1 MDKLMLSREVT
12 LTERN
17 LGITQ
22 MNKSHMPSPD
32 ENLNFSGQNQDL
44 LKKNLEHSHNLIDYF
59 ISYNVSNLA
68 SLLRIYQTQGE
79 KFISK
84 IFDIQDSLGGES
96 EVKNSV
102 IEGDKDSRYMQFNN
116 VAFEVLDRV
125 PSIDR
130 TSLPISQV
138 INIIPRQLFRKER
151 LSLRNIDVESV
162 GIKISHSSI
171 YLPGSDMYAYITG
184 MLFYERIDSIISSDG
199 IHNKHEFEDDGGNN
213 KKLWIPKIIVLV
225 CRRPLFSEMMSCIK
239 LIFQRT
245 LYESN
250 LPLES
255 MVKNLIFETTYITP
269 DYKFSSDFWLMNDLQ
284 FNTCKYK
291 YFHHIFMVKQE

>member
-184 MLFYERIDSIISSDG
+184 LLFYERIDSIISSDG
-199 IHNKHEFEDDGGNN
+199 IHNKYEFEDDAGYN
-213 KKLWIPKIIVLV
+213 KKLWIPKIIALV

-239 LIFQRT
+239 LIYQRT

-250 LPLES
+250 VPLES
-255 MVKNLIFETTYITP
+255 MVKNLIFETTYLTP

-284 FNTCKYK
+284 FNT
-291 YFHHIFMVKQE
+291 